1 MGLCAYNLRKLA
13 NFSTHSHNFL
23 FYLPQRKFVRHRNKQ
38 FCGSTA
44 PKTPTALVHERERGV
59 ARKSY
64 ELTAKCENKCALR
77 TAVVVATKNKV
88 QKYYTAI
95 YMFIV
100 LLREVPDSRNLRNLL
115 PWYAIINKLRLT
127 EGFV

>member
-1 MGLCAYNLRKLA
+1 MSGTEISNFVAAQHPKHPQHLCVRESERK
-13 NFSTHSHNFL
+13 
-23 FYLPQRKFVRHRNKQ
+23 
-38 FCGSTA
+38 
-44 PKTPTALVHERERGV
+44 RERGG

-64 ELTAKCENKCALR
+64 EHTAKCENKCALR